1 MAAHLVA
8 DGVEKAYGD
17 RMILRGASL
26 RLHPGDRVGLVGAN
40 GCGKSTLLSILAGS
54 LEPTGGR
61 VERKGRLAVLGQS
74 PQLQGPTVR
83 QAIDASVAWHRE
95 LVQRYEQALAAGE
108 VDEAAVLQDRL
119 DQHGWEIDH
128 KVEGMLQRVGAPPLT
143 APVDSLSGGERR
155 RVALAGC
162 LLSGPDLLLLD
173 EPTNHLDAEVVEW
186 LEAYLLGFR
195 GALLLVTHDRYLLEA
210 VADRIVEVED
220 GQCVPYEGSYADYLI
235 ARAERQARKE
245 LSRDR
250 LVRMVAQEAAWAA
263 RSPSAR
269 STKQKARL
277 QRLDALREQVPTL
290 VDRSF
295 ELDLSTGVHQGATLL
310 ELHGVS
316 KAYDEPLFDGLDLV
330 LRPGDRVGVLGPN
343 GAGKSTLL
351 RILRGVESP
360 DRGELLVGP
369 KAKLGVLD
377 QQRTGLDDEATV
389 FEAAGDGNDQVAMGD
404 RWVHVASFLER
415 FAFSR
420 EHFDQ
425 QVSKLSGGERAR
437 LLLARLML
445 QGATVLLLDEPTN
458 DLDLLTLRTLEEAL
472 LSYDGGVIV
481 VTHDR
486 AFLDRVA
493 THVLAFEG
501 DGRTGHYASRTQA
514 IAAAKKRAQQ
524 AAARQQEARPT
535 PAPSKPTP
543 SSGSKRLSYKEK
555 QELAALPDRIDA
567 LEQELAQVEATLG
580 DPATY
585 RDRADE
591 VPALSARAQQLP
603 AEIEQLFERWEALS
617 ERDG

>member
-8 DGVEKAYGD
+8 DGVEMAFGD
-17 RMILRGASL
+17 RQILRGANL

-40 GCGKSTLLSILAGS
+40 GCGKSTLLSILAGQADA
-54 LEPTGGR
+54 TAGR
-61 VERKGRLAVLGQS
+61 VERKGRLAVLTQD
-74 PQLQGPTVR
+74 PELHGPTVR
-83 QAIDASVAWHRE
+83 DAITESVAWHRE
-95 LVQRYEQALAAGE
+95 LVEGYEAALAEGD
-108 VDEAAVLQDRL
+108 VDKAATLQDRL

-128 KVEGMLQRVGAPPLT
+128 KVEGMLQRVGAPPLE
-143 APVDSLSGGERR
+143 AAVDTLSGGERR

-220 GQCVPYEGSYADYLI
+220 GQCVPYAGSYTDYLI
-235 ARAERQARKE
+235 ARAERQASKE
-245 LSRDR
+245 QSRER
-250 LVRMVAQEAAWAA
+250 MLRMVASEAAWAA

-277 QRLDALREQVPTL
+277 QRLDALKEQVPTL

-295 ELDLSTGVHQGATLL
+295 SLDLTTGVHQGATLL
-310 ELHGVS
+310 ELHGAS
-316 KAYDEPLFDGLDLV
+316 KTYDEPLFHDLDLV
-330 LRPGDRVGVLGPN
+330 LRPGDRLGIMGPN

-351 RILRGVESP
+351 RILRRVETP
-360 DRGELLVGP
+360 DTGELLVGP
-369 KAKLGVLD
+369 RAKLGVLD
-377 QQRTGLDDEATV
+377 QQRSGLDEESTV
-389 FEAAGDGNDQVAMGD
+389 FEAAGDGNDRVPMGD
-404 RWVHVASFLER
+404 GWLHVASFLDR

-425 QVSKLSGGERAR
+425 QVSALSGGERAR
-437 LLLARLML
+437 LLLAKLML

-458 DLDLLTLRTLEEAL
+458 DLDLLTLRILEEAL

-493 THVLAFEG
+493 TGVLAFEG
-501 DGRTGHYASRTQA
+501 DGRTQLYASRTQA
-514 IAAAKKRAQQ
+514 LAAAKRRQQQAQAIEQ
-524 AAARQQEARPT
+524 AAAS
-535 PAPSKPTP
+535 PAPAAPPPKPK
-543 SSGSKRLSYKEK
+543 GQRLSYQERKELEALPD
-555 QELAALPDRIDA
+555 QIDALETELAAL
-567 LEQELAQVEATLG
+567 EATLG

-585 RDRADE
+585 RDRADD
-591 VPALSARAQQLP
+591 VPALSARAQALP
-603 AEIEQLFERWEALS
+603 AEIEVLFTRWEALS
-617 ERDG
+617 ERDA